1 MPLPIENAIAA
12 FPPSVKAGNV
22 TLRPLSIGSWIRLA
36 EIGIDVMKTPV
47 PKDKLFS
54 AAFVLSGEA
63 ESLPLHSREF
73 NVRYRRFLRRFKSGL
88 KELSNAVEEIL
99 NASFSTHIPPMQDKD
114 APAQLTP
121 SGLGWPLV
129 LAEWLCAEYG
139 WTFEHAIDIPLPRV
153 FALQAAARVRHGG
166 KHGGPDYV
174 ERTLDIVKN
183 SRSH

>member
-1 MPLPIENAIAA
+1 MPLPIENVIAA

-47 PKDKLFS
+47 PKDKIFLT
-54 AAFVLSGEA
+54 AFVLSGA
-63 ESLPLHSREF
+63 KDLK
-73 NVRYRRFLRRFKSGL
+73 RFLKRARVGL

>member
-1 MPLPIENAIAA
+1 MNRT
-12 FPPSVKAGNV
+12 PPDLCYNTTTPNPK
-22 TLRPLSIGSWIRLA
+22 
-36 EIGIDVMKTPV
+36 EKKEKGIDLKRARV
-47 PKDKLFS
+47 
-54 AAFVLSGEA
+54 
-63 ESLPLHSREF
+63 
-73 NVRYRRFLRRFKSGL
+73 GL
-88 KELSNAVEEIL
+88 KELSNAVEGIL

-121 SGLGWPLV
+121 SGLGWPLI

-183 SRSH
+183 TRAH

>member
-1 MPLPIENAIAA
+1 MNRT
-12 FPPSVKAGNV
+12 PPDLCYNTTTPNPK
-22 TLRPLSIGSWIRLA
+22 
-36 EIGIDVMKTPV
+36 EKKEKGIDLKRARV
-47 PKDKLFS
+47 
-54 AAFVLSGEA
+54 
-63 ESLPLHSREF
+63 
-73 NVRYRRFLRRFKSGL
+73 GL
-88 KELSNAVEEIL
+88 KELSNAVEGIL

-121 SGLGWPLV
+121 SGLGWPLI

-166 KHGGPDYV
+166 PDYV

-183 SRSH
+183 GDL